1 MSAATGSPRDLQA
14 VARSLSKTCLPS
26 TPDRQVSSEKTG
38 PCHEGPEKHE
48 AVWTACSQ
56 QRGQGASAKELELE
70 LELEREQGQ
79 EQGGQTVWDEQTWY
93 DAEVRHHGLCPKN

>member
-14 VARSLSKTCLPS
+14 VAWSLSKTCLPS

-38 PCHEGPEKHE
+38 PCHEGPEMHE

-56 QRGQGASAKELELE
+56 QRGQGASAKQ

-79 EQGGQTVWDEQTWY
+79 EQGGQKVWDEQTWY
-93 DAEVRHHGLCPKN
+93 DTEVRHQGLCPTN